1 MHASLRNVV
10 ERTFDIL
17 KIRFK
22 ILRDMLPYPFDA
34 QVKMVVA
41 CCALH
46 NILTDVLKV
55 NNDVELEEVDN
66 FLEGVID
73 LLADCIDDESK
84 SDQLVDNEIEG
95 KRLRFDMT
103 QSLWSH
109 YVGKFQ

>member
-22 ILRDMLPYPFDA
+22 ILRNMLPYPFDA
-34 QVKMVVA
+34 QVKIVVA

-46 NILTDVLKV
+46 NILTGVLKV
-55 NNDVELEEVDN
+55 NDDIELEEVDN
-66 FLEGVID
+66 SLEGVID
-73 LLADCIDDESK
+73 MLADCIDDESE
-84 SDQLVDNEIEG
+84 SNQLVGNAIEE
-95 KRLRFDMT
+95 KRLQFDMT

-109 YVGKFQ
+109 YTSRF

>member
-1 MHASLRNVV
+1 MHVSLRNVV

-17 KIRFK
+17 KIQFK
-22 ILRDMLPYPFDA
+22 ILRDMLPYPFNA

-46 NILTDVLKV
+46 NILTGVLKV
-55 NNDVELEEVDN
+55 HDDVELEEVDN
-66 FLEGVID
+66 SLEGVID
-73 LLADCIDDESK
+73 LPADCIDDESE
-84 SDQLVDNEIEG
+84 SDQLVGNAIER

-109 YVGKFQ
+109 YAGKF